1 VAPVLEPTAADALQM
16 PFAHAELLARVRTL
30 RRRGRP
36 PATPSVIRDGLLEI
50 DVTARSI
57 ASTRA
62 VVALTDRVRLAR
74 VVEEPADREGA
85 RSGAAQSGAGEP
97 RAADA
102 APTEVRSAGVSEGAA
117 QSQATQ
123 ALPGEPSLPTRG
135 RVWLVRVLIWGTTVL
150 ALLAIFAVWANR
162 ELLNPN
168 NWGNTSVQLL
178 QNAAVRDATSNYLV
192 NQLYANVDVAGALK
206 SRLPTQLQ
214 PLAGPIAGALRNV
227 ATSTAQQALAAP
239 RVQDIWKRANKAA
252 DQTFVNIVNG
262 GKGALQVNG
271 GEVSLNLAAIVAE
284 ITNRLGL
291 PDLSS
296 KLPPSVANLKI
307 VKSNQ
312 IKLVQDGGKALKGL
326 ALLLTIIV
334 PLLYALAIWLA
345 RGYRRRTLMNVGIA
359 IVFAGVLVFLAR
371 TAIVSQVTDSLVK
384 TDSVRPAAMAV
395 LSIATSRLSEIAGAF
410 VVVGVPLI
418 AAAWFAG
425 PARLPVR
432 GRRAIA
438 PFLRDRPGWTFG
450 IVAAFMALIFI
461 WQPIPATGTPAGII
475 VFLALAF
482 LGTVLLRRQTVEEF
496 PGA

>member
-1 VAPVLEPTAADALQM
+1 
-16 PFAHAELLARVRTL
+16 
-30 RRRGRP
+30 
-36 PATPSVIRDGLLEI
+36 
-50 DVTARSI
+50 
-57 ASTRA
+57 
-62 VVALTDRVRLAR
+62 
-74 VVEEPADREGA
+74 
-85 RSGAAQSGAGEP
+85 
-97 RAADA
+97 
-102 APTEVRSAGVSEGAA
+102 
-117 QSQATQ
+117 
-123 ALPGEPSLPTRG
+123 
-135 RVWLVRVLIWGTTVL
+135 VL
-150 ALLAIFAVWANR
+150 AVLAILAVWANR
-162 ELLNPN
+162 QLLNPH
-168 NWGNTSVQLL
+168 NWSNTSAKLL

-192 NQLYANVDVAGALK
+192 NQLYANVDVAGELK
-206 SRLPTQLQ
+206 ARLPAQLQ
-214 PLAGPIAGALRNV
+214 PLAGPISGALRNV
-227 ATSTAQQALAAP
+227 ATTAAQKALAAP
-239 RVQDIWKRANKAA
+239 RVQDAWKQANKAA

-262 GKGALQVNG
+262 NTGALQTNG
-271 GEVSLNLAAIVAE
+271 GEVSLNLAPIVAD

-307 VKSNQ
+307 LKSNQ
-312 IKLVQDGGKALKGL
+312 IKLVQDIGSALEGL

-384 TDSVRPAAMAV
+384 TDSIRPAATAV
-395 LSIATSRLSEIAGAF
+395 TSIATTMLSEIAGAF

-450 IVAAFMALIFI
+450 IVAAIMALIFI
-461 WQPIPATGTPAGII
+461 WQPIPATGKPVGII

-482 LGTVLLRRQTVEEF
+482 VGTVVLRRQTVEEF
-496 PGA
+496 PAP